1 MIKKKQTKDLIKAN
15 VKTALVKMGV
25 LEVEEQV
32 SLVEGTGD
40 PPLPIM
46 GGSAVL
52 SFEQQKKLMLLC
64 MKLVQEKELQ

>member
-1 MIKKKQTKDLIKAN
+1 MIKKIKSKDLIKAN

-32 SLVEGTGD
+32 SLVESTGD
-40 PPLPIM
+40 PPLLIM

-52 SFEQQKKLMLLC
+52 SFEQQKELMLLC

>member
-1 MIKKKQTKDLIKAN
+1 
-15 VKTALVKMGV
+15 MGV

-32 SLVEGTGD
+32 SVVEGTGD

-46 GGSAVL
+46 GDSAVL
-52 SFEQQKKLMLLC
+52 SFEQQKELMLLC

>member
-1 MIKKKQTKDLIKAN
+1 
-15 VKTALVKMGV
+15 MGV

-52 SFEQQKKLMLLC
+52 SFEQQKELIQRDPETFLCLSVWLMLGSGLSPFA
-64 MKLVQEKELQ
+64 V